1 MISVYRLTSNGPEA
15 VPALPEARVEGD
27 AGWID
32 LFAPSVE
39 EENAVEAFLG
49 LSIPT
54 REEAQEIETSSR
66 FYEEDGS
73 TFLNLAVLIGV
84 DAKTPK
90 LSPLSFVVAG
100 SWVVTVRYE
109 ESAAF
114 RQFHSH
120 VVRPQGTCRSASAV
134 VMHLTEALIDRA
146 ADVVEKVGADID
158 TINTD
163 IFSRGTRAERGGKIR
178 EDKLATFL
186 EKIAYQNDIIS
197 KSRES
202 LVSIE
207 RMVQYLSSAEIGWS
221 NKKSDHHRLVMMG
234 RDIGSLTDQLSFLSS
249 KATFLL
255 DATLGLITVEQNN
268 VIRVFTV
275 AATILLPPTLIGTI
289 YGMNFTRMPELD
301 WPFGYPLA
309 IGLMVA
315 AGIVP
320 YLVLKKRGWF

>member
-1 MISVYRLTSNGPEA
+1 MISVYRLTGNGPEK
-15 VPALPEARVEGD
+15 LPSLPQAMGVDD

-32 LFAPSVE
+32 LFVPTAE
-39 EENAVEAFLG
+39 EEKSVQTFLG
-49 LSIPT
+49 VSIPT

-66 FYEEDGS
+66 FYDEDGK
-73 TFLNLAVLIGV
+73 TFLNLPVLVGV
-84 DAKTPK
+84 DANAPK

-109 ESAAF
+109 DSAAF

-120 VVRPQGTCRSASAV
+120 VVRPHGACRSATDV

-158 TINTD
+158 KINTD
-163 IFSRGTRAERGGKIR
+163 IFARGSRSERGGKIR
-178 EDKLATFL
+178 ENRLATFL
-186 EKIAYQNDIIS
+186 EKIASQNDIIS
-197 KSRES
+197 KGRES

-207 RMVQYLSSAEIGWS
+207 RMVQYLSSAEIGWA
-221 NKKSDHHRLVMMG
+221 NKKGDHHRLMMMG

-289 YGMNFTRMPELD
+289 YGMNFSRMPELD
-301 WPFGYPLA
+301 WAFGYPLA
-309 IGLMVA
+309 IGLMVVS
-315 AGIVP
+315 GIVP